1 MKKIGAYIY
10 LYISFILIYTFFAYF
25 IEAADKPWGTAL
37 VAFFTAILFIMYALL
52 NRRVISGIVKRKALL
67 QIEIILLIT
76 ILTQFVCYCFLWAR
90 FGHIY

>member
-10 LYISFILIYTFFAYF
+10 LYISFILIYTFFDY
-25 IEAADKPWGTAL
+25 WGTAL

-52 NRRVISGIVKRKALL
+52 NRRVIGGIVKRKALL

>member
-1 MKKIGAYIY
+1 MKKIGVYIY

-25 IEAADKPWGTAL
+25 IEAADKPWGTVL

-52 NRRVISGIVKRKALL
+52 NRRVISRVVKRKVLL
-67 QIEIILLIT
+67 QVEIILLIT